1 MSNSQV
7 DRNLLFGILALQMDF
22 ITRDALIAAMN
33 AWVLEKAKPLG
44 QILAEQGAGR
54 RCTPA
59 PEGDGRQALAGAR
72 QRSAAKPGGVGPGR
86 RPSRR
91 ADPNH
96 RSGRSSQPRARRGTI
111 SPGRRPCP
119 RRRKTGL
126 GAERYEILRPHAWGG
141 LGEVYVA
148 RDRELNREVAL
159 KRIQERHAGNADS
172 RMRFLLEAEITGGLE
187 HPGIVPVYGLGM
199 STDGRP
205 YYAMRFIRGQ
215 TLKEAIEKFHSATAQ
230 SDSERRIELR
240 QLLNRFIAVCN
251 AIEYAHNC
259 GVVHRDLKP
268 SNIMLGKYGETL
280 VVDWG
285 LAKAMGAAAS
295 EPLPKNRRSFPR
307 RGPALRKRFPVRR
320 SAPRPS

>member
-44 QILAEQGAGR
+44 QILAEQGALAADAHQLLEAMVRKHLQVHGNDPR
-54 RCTPA
+54 QSLAALGPA
-59 PEGDGRQALAGAR
+59 DALCGELTR
-72 QRSAAKPGGVGPGR
+72 I
-86 RPSRR
+86 
-91 ADPNH
+91 ADPDVQASLGHVAHDLAEQTTLPPTTEN
-96 RSGRSSQPRARRGTI
+96 RT
-111 SPGRRPCP
+111 
-119 RRRKTGL
+119 

-148 RDRELNREVAL
+148 RDKELNREVAI

-172 RMRFLLEAEITGGLE
+172 RLRFLLEAEITGGLE

-215 TLKEAIEKFHSATAQ
+215 TLKEAIEKFHSAGAR
-230 SDSERRIELR
+230 SESERRIDLR
-240 QLLNRFIAVCN
+240 QLLNR
-251 AIEYAHNC
+251 
-259 GVVHRDLKP
+259 
-268 SNIMLGKYGETL
+268 
-280 VVDWG
+280 
-285 LAKAMGAAAS
+285 
-295 EPLPKNRRSFPR
+295 
-307 RGPALRKRFPVRR
+307 
-320 SAPRPS
+320 